1 MEKEPLL
8 GELPQRAP
16 VPKSRRILTTIRVLA
31 IAFAASFVA
40 CYSWTGYWPLDYVL
54 YSPAERVLI
63 RNPLIGMFLLSVC
76 YTIALCP
83 ISLQAPTPST
93 NSF

>member
-8 GELPQRAP
+8 GELPPEAI
-16 VPKSRRILTTIRVLA
+16 VPKSRRIFTAIRVLA
-31 IAFAASFVA
+31 FTFAASFAA

-63 RNPLIGMFLLSVC
+63 RNPLIGM
-76 YTIALCP
+76 
-83 ISLQAPTPST
+83 
-93 NSF
+93 SFYLDTQSIH